1 MEAASTRSGAGSAA
15 AHVLGPCRCALAHRM
30 LRYPAACAPHS
41 GWLETGVAQKPEGVT
56 ICIASACC
64 RACSGEPAGVQ
75 QGVISIRLGA
85 GPARYAS
92 SSSSPLERLRWSSG
106 VLAVEVDRPVPADL
120 LVDLPAE
127 G

>member
-1 MEAASTRSGAGSAA
+1 MIPIRWWGYGEGQN
-15 AHVLGPCRCALAHRM
+15 
-30 LRYPAACAPHS
+30 
-41 GWLETGVAQKPEGVT
+41 LELKKFERGG
-56 ICIASACC
+56 
-64 RACSGEPAGVQ
+64 GLAGVW